1 MGYIAYMSLRPACLR
16 RHYAAAQAA
25 RQPHARGAAA
35 HAPSSAPTPAK
46 ACPDNRVPVPVLA
59 LGAAAAVAP
68 AAASGGALPSLPVST
83 PASGALRN
91 AAGAAAHSAL
101 GSPREGLQ
109 NGGGGLRLA
118 AGSPCEGGM
127 APGHGTHLAAVP
139 AMCNGG
145 DAQALDGEKYN
156 GQIPGPFD
164 GRLDSARDHSSGGAG
179 PDPTDPIGDLYRG
192 GMAYACLPS
201 APLGHAPS
209 AAFVGARAAPGE
221 GQGLGPR
228 ALARGRDGLVQRGD
242 SSMLDNMEAGWH
254 GAPRGQGMPPGSGT
268 ACMCGGPGA
277 RCACGGP
284 ARGGC
289 ADSAGAAPLQYKR
302 LPVLTWWLETA
313 CALGGVLLLPLLSLT
328 PCSTSSVRADAVSA
342 CSG

>member
-1 MGYIAYMSLRPACLR
+1 MPLRPACPR

-35 HAPSSAPTPAK
+35 DAPSSAPAPAK
-46 ACPDNRVPVPVLA
+46 AWPDNRVPVPVLA
-59 LGAAAAVAP
+59 LGAAAAAAPVAV
-68 AAASGGALPSLPVST
+68 SDNLLPSRPVST

-91 AAGAAAHSAL
+91 AAGAAAAHSTP
-101 GSPREGLQ
+101 GPPRKGLQ
-109 NGGGGLRLA
+109 NGARGMRLA
-118 AGSPCEGGM
+118 AGSPCEGGVG
-127 APGHGTHLAAVP
+127 PGHGAHLAAVP
-139 AMCNGG
+139 AKRNGVNAETCNG
-145 DAQALDGEKYN
+145 LDGEDHDGHITELCN
-156 GQIPGPFD
+156 
-164 GRLDSARDHSSGGAG
+164 GRLDSARDHSSSGAG
-179 PDPTDPIGDLYRG
+179 PDPKGDMYPG

-201 APLGHAPS
+201 APLGCAP
-209 AAFVGARAAPGE
+209 AAALVGARAAPDEGE
-221 GQGLGPR
+221 GLGLR

-254 GAPRGQGMPPGSGT
+254 GTPKGQGLPAGSGS
-268 ACMCGGPGA
+268 ACTCGGPGA

-289 ADSAGAAPLQYKR
+289 AGSAGAAPLQYKR

-328 PCSTSSVRADAVSA
+328 PCSTSAVRADAVSA